1 MILIYT
7 KKKKKKE
14 MFQIPRCGKTEV
26 SAIAFVYIF
35 ISLVFM
41 TQQRRG
47 IEKESIRQNWTISC
61 VVTHTNKVVVPYI
74 SMWVPTHFSLLCKLL
89 VEACEV
95 GPLTHPRCHF
105 YPLVTIT
112 SKKYLHQS
120 EEQDRNWVQFLS
132 CKLPIGEYDIPST
145 PKAVLCTNIK
155 N

>member
-7 KKKKKKE
+7 KKKTDVSNSTLWE
-14 MFQIPRCGKTEV
+14 TEV

-74 SMWVPTHFSLLCKLL
+74 SMWVPTHFSLLCNLL

-105 YPLVTIT
+105 HPLVTIT
-112 SKKYLHQS
+112 SKNICINRRSRIGIGYSSFLVSFRLVNMISHLLRK
-120 EEQDRNWVQFLS
+120 LS
-132 CKLPIGEYDIPST
+132 CVQT
-145 PKAVLCTNIK
+145 
-155 N
+155 

>member
-1 MILIYT
+1 MIL
-7 KKKKKKE
+7 KKKKTTDVSNSTVWE
-14 MFQIPRCGKTEV
+14 TEV

-120 EEQDRNWVQFLS
+120 EEQDRSRVQFLS

>member
-105 YPLVTIT
+105 HPLVTIS

-145 PKAVLCTNIK
+145 PKAVICTNIK

>member
-105 YPLVTIT
+105 HPLVTIT

-120 EEQDRNWVQFLS
+120 EEQDRSRVQFLS

-145 PKAVLCTNIK
+145 PKAVICTNIK